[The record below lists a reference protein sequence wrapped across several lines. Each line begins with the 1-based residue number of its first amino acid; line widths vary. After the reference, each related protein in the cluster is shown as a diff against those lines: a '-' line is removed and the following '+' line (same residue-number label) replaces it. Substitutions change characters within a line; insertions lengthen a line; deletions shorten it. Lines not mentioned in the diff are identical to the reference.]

1 MRSVDYAV
9 RNIMVGDEEESRLL
23 DRKEEWLKEWRDE
36 GVSDEDL
43 EKLRTLMDGINWD
56 LYAMGVLEKH
66 FDRILDILKYY
77 ISDKEL
83 FEKDFEKWQEKKW
96 KEDE

>member
-1 MRSVDYAV
+1 MRSVDYAI
-9 RNIMVGDEEESRLL
+9 RNIVVGDEEESRLL
-23 DRKEEWLKEWRDE
+23 DHKEHWLEEWKKE

-43 EKLRTLMDGINWD
+43 EKLKTLMEGINWD

-66 FDRILDILKYY
+66 FDRILNILKFY

-83 FEKDFEKWQEKKW
+83 FEEDFEKWQQKKFR
-96 KEDE
+96 EI